1 MVPSLYGN
9 RVNYKML
16 SFTKDPVF
24 LSVGKLSSYASFVR
38 TNTFHSYLQLL
49 SQICKNMVSRVK
61 VTTLEAVYHY
71 VFGKD

>member
-9 RVNYKML
+9 RVNYKMP

-38 TNTFHSYLQLL
+38 TNTFHSYLV
-49 SQICKNMVSRVK
+49 IVTNMQ
-61 VTTLEAVYHY
+61 EY
-71 VFGKD
+71 GI